1 MKIGIGIGIL
11 VALVIIYLI
20 FWGNKG
26 TTVLDE
32 TSPVSFQNIVQEVSV
47 TGTVEADPRIGLQFQ
62 QSGQLIS
69 VPVKVGDY
77 AKKGQILA
85 QLDTTSLEIAAQS
98 AEADLALAQ
107 ANYNKMVAGSTPEAI
122 LVAQATVV
130 KAEADLYKAKTSL
143 ENTELLGE
151 ETVKKA
157 QLSYESAQTDYDNNV
172 AIYGQDIIHAY
183 EDEYNI
189 IDDSFN
195 EIDDTLRKLDTI
207 LGVDNPQLNNDFE
220 VAISA
225 YSAVD
230 YRHTQNLYSTVKA
243 EYTDLRAQFLLI
255 QSSDYSA
262 MDAMATE
269 MKSLLNSVSDL
280 LDETDALLVEA
291 PAIGDFTDDVKDADR
306 ALIVQE
312 VSDISGSLVDLTNAM
327 QVVETAFISEDTR
340 LSASQEALNETA
352 QILQQAQL
360 QADIDLSQAEINVQV
375 YEALLA
381 QAQASLAQTSA
392 SPRPVDLAGLQASI
406 TNAEAALELA
416 NYNLSLAS
424 LTAPTSGVVTQI
436 NGEVG
441 ENVSQSED
449 FLVMIS
455 DQLQIVANVSE
466 TDIGKVKLGNKVALT
481 LDAFSFDQLFEAE
494 IIKID
499 PAETVIQGV
508 IYYQVTAMFDK
519 QDNTLIKPGMT
530 ANMAIITAQKDHVL
544 AIPIR
549 AVKYDEA
556 RTYVLIQNSVAG
568 GEPIEVDVTLGIRGD
583 QYVEI
588 LSGLKEND
596 KVITY
601 LK

>member
-1 MKIGIGIGIL
+1 
-11 VALVIIYLI
+11 
-20 FWGNKG
+20 
-26 TTVLDE
+26 
-32 TSPVSFQNIVQEVSV
+32 
-47 TGTVEADPRIGLQFQ
+47 
-62 QSGQLIS
+62 
-69 VPVKVGDY
+69 
-77 AKKGQILA
+77 
-85 QLDTTSLEIAAQS
+85 
-98 AEADLALAQ
+98 
-107 ANYNKMVAGSTPEAI
+107 
-122 LVAQATVV
+122 
-130 KAEADLYKAKTSL
+130 
-143 ENTELLGE
+143 
-151 ETVKKA
+151 
-157 QLSYESAQTDYDNNV
+157 
-172 AIYGQDIIHAY
+172 
-183 EDEYNI
+183 
-189 IDDSFN
+189 
-195 EIDDTLRKLDTI
+195 
-207 LGVDNPQLNNDFE
+207 
-220 VAISA
+220 
-225 YSAVD
+225 
-230 YRHTQNLYSTVKA
+230 
-243 EYTDLRAQFLLI
+243 
-255 QSSDYSA
+255 
-262 MDAMATE
+262 
-269 MKSLLNSVSDL
+269 
-280 LDETDALLVEA
+280 
-291 PAIGDFTDDVKDADR
+291 
-306 ALIVQE
+306 
-312 VSDISGSLVDLTNAM
+312 
-327 QVVETAFISEDTR
+327 
-340 LSASQEALNETA
+340 
-352 QILQQAQL
+352 
-360 QADIDLSQAEINVQV
+360 
-375 YEALLA
+375 
-381 QAQASLAQTSA
+381 
-392 SPRPVDLAGLQASI
+392 
-406 TNAEAALELA
+406 
-416 NYNLSLAS
+416 